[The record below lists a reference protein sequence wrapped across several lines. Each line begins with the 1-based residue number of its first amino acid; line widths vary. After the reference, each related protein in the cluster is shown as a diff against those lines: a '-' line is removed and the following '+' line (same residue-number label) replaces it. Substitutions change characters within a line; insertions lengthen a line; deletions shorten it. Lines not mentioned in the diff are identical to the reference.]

1 MYKGRKFNARK
12 ETAIGETYLGI
23 QIYRFYIRCPKCLSE
38 ITFKVRLLWRE
49 GSGEVVGGH
58 MCRVVALSFNIN
70 PFPLRHG

>member
-38 ITFKVRLLWRE
+38 ITFKV
-49 GSGEVVGGH
+49 SGFIMAFCEWGRTG
-58 MCRVVALSFNIN
+58 L
-70 PFPLRHG
+70 